1 MITRHRNR
9 ALKQLGISFALL
21 VLTILLI
28 GTRTLGVPAALVAV
42 GAILLGTFAL
52 VFYVQG
58 NIALA
63 QAKGHDGSV
72 VAAIII
78 VASLCLGGLFFAMP
92 LIILFGLKDRTRT
105 RRHSRSPEPELVRR
119 NPPAKLPPLR
129 NGNVS

>member
-1 MITRHRNR
+1 MITGHRNR
-9 ALKQLGISFALL
+9 ALKHLGNSFALIVLAVVL
-21 VLTILLI
+21 V

-92 LIILFGLKDRTRT
+92 LIILFGLKDKTRA
-105 RRHSRSPEPELVRR
+105 RRHPRSREPELVRR
-119 NPPAKLPPLR
+119 NPPAKLPPPR
-129 NGNVS
+129 NGNIS